1 MEYFEK
7 LRLFFKNNGISQ
19 KEVGQRL
26 GHAPAMI
33 SRFWSGE
40 SSFGPDFIVALVKE
54 FPEIDLQYIFS
65 ATDNNSNRVH
75 EPNGNYGLK
84 KENIDKELEIIA
96 DKITEIR
103 KVLAQ
108 NCHNN

>member
-1 MEYFEK
+1 MAYNYK
-7 LRLFFKNNGISQ
+7 LRLFFKNKGLSQ
-19 KEVGQRL
+19 KEVGKRL

-40 SSFGPDFIVALVKE
+40 SSFGPEFIVALVRE
-54 FPEIDLQYIFS
+54 FPDIDLQYIFS
-65 ATDNNSNRVH
+65 DEENSNMVQ

-84 KENIDKELEIIA
+84 QENIDKELEIIA
-96 DKITEIR
+96 GKIEEIR

-108 NCHNN
+108 KI